1 MIPIDIHLSVW
12 TFLASLGGAALA
24 LGWLVASFERNWERN
39 APEAQRPPV
48 HDLGRGRDDARR
60 AA

>member
-12 TFLASLGGAALA
+12 TFVASLGGTAVA
-24 LGWLVASFERNWERN
+24 LGWPVASFERNRERN
-39 APEAQRPPV
+39 APEAQGPPV
-48 HDLGRGRDDARR
+48 HHLGRGRHEARR